1 MTVADVAPAS
11 AADAPRDRVRRRNRH
26 YHRYPLMVWL
36 IPAAA
41 VYIVVTVVP
50 SLRGVVYAFTDWN
63 GLSADYDFV
72 GLKNFRSV
80 FKDPL
85 TLAATVQT
93 LFYAVVVTIAE
104 TVLGLLLAL
113 GLTSGIR
120 TRNLLRVVLF
130 MPFVVMPI
138 VIAFLW
144 KYIYTPSGPLDQLV
158 TAFGLPAPDWLGSP
172 TVARWSV
179 VVAIVWQLLGLSI
192 VIFIAALISMPQD
205 VIEAAHVDGAS
216 AVQRFWHITLPLVRP
231 AVTIVVVLS
240 MLTCFKLFDQ
250 VWVLTQG
257 GPVNSTQTLTTA
269 MYQKAFTFGQ
279 FGQASV
285 LAVLITLLGLVASL
299 AQVRVQRRRRVSP

>member
-1 MTVADVAPAS
+1 MTVAEPGLGAVS
-11 AADAPRDRVRRRNRH
+11 ARENAIGRNRR

-36 IPAAA
+36 IPAAI
-41 VYIVVTVVP
+41 VYVVVMVVP
-50 SLRGVVYAFTDWN
+50 SIRGLFYAFTDWN
-63 GLSADYDFV
+63 GLSPDYSFV
-72 GLKNFRSV
+72 GLKNFRAV

-93 LFYAVVVTIAE
+93 LFYAVVVTLAE

-120 TRNLLRVVLF
+120 TRNALRVVLF

-138 VIAFLW
+138 VVAFLW

-158 TAFGLPAPDWLGSP
+158 TALGLPAPDWLGSP

-192 VIFIAALISMPQD
+192 VIFIAALISMPEE

-231 AVTIVVVLS
+231 AITIVVVLS

-257 GPVNSTQTLTTA
+257 GPINSTQTLTTA

-285 LAVLITLLGLVASL
+285 LAVLITVLGLTASL
-299 AQVRVQRRRRVSP
+299 VQLRVQRRDRVNQP